1 MRNFVDLLMEDCNNT
16 SLFFLGQ
23 AGFIIKSK
31 NGKLLTIDPYLSNC
45 VERVE
50 GHVGFKRLLPII
62 LEPNDII
69 FDYIVTTHFHKDHF
83 DDDSIPVMM
92 NNKTT
97 KLFSALDCKNDLNK
111 FNVNLEQVEF
121 VKPGDMFYLEDFELF
136 FINCDHGK
144 GAPEAVGVIV
154 KVDNK
159 NIVIIGDSCLR
170 EDWVHEYMSCGSVDI
185 LIAPI
190 NGKYGNLNSSECARL
205 SGLLDAKITI
215 PCHVGMFA
223 SHGGNLEEFI
233 NIMNNNYPKNK
244 YVIMSMGEK
253 IIL

>member
-1 MRNFVDLLMEDCNNT
+1 MRNFVDLLIEDCNNT

-50 GHVGFKRLLPII
+50 GHVGFKRLLPVI
-62 LEPNDII
+62 LEPNDIV
-69 FDYIVTTHFHKDHF
+69 FDYIITTHYHKDHF

-92 NNKTT
+92 KNETT
-97 KLFSALDCKNDLNK
+97 KLFSALDCKNDVNK
-111 FNVNLEQVEF
+111 FNINLNQVEF
-121 VKPGDMFYLEDFELF
+121 VKPGDMFRLDEFELF

-154 KVDNK
+154 RVDNK

-170 EDWVHEYMSCGSVDI
+170 EDWAQEYMSCGPIDI

-190 NGKYGNLNSSECARL
+190 NGKYGNLNSAECAQL
-205 SGLLDAKITI
+205 SEILDAKVTI
-215 PCHVGMFA
+215 PCHFGMFA

-244 YVIMSMGEK
+244 YAILAMGEK